1 MFWYHMVL
9 VPFAPKKVLLT
20 FFYAWFTYEWNL
32 RSLQVLRNKSLFK
45 KDQYPSL
52 SVSNIHYFWT
62 LSLHHG
68 GFWVTLSHPV
78 TNFKKTVS
86 PPKACLDAALC
97 IICLLQCFLTSKGH
111 YILLATAKIACPIK
125 GMQALVKNTSSGKS
139 IHPLKAVLFYDTV
152 TPSNRIVLIC
162 KHCHRVSA
170 SHKDCWEKRVRAIDF
185 ADLLRDLPI
194 FAWWHAICPW

>member
-1 MFWYHMVL
+1 MVL

-32 RSLQVLRNKSLFK
+32 KSLQVLRNKNLFK
-45 KDQYPSL
+45 KDQYTSL
-52 SVSNIHYFWT
+52 SVSNIHYFWI

-97 IICLLQCFLTSKGH
+97 IICLLQCFLSSKGH

-125 GMQALVKNTSSGKS
+125 GNASLSKKHIFWKKYSPSEGCFILWHSYT
-139 IHPLKAVLFYDTV
+139 LK
-152 TPSNRIVLIC
+152 P
-162 KHCHRVSA
+162 HCP
-170 SHKDCWEKRVRAIDF
+170 
-185 ADLLRDLPI
+185 DL
-194 FAWWHAICPW
+194 